1 MLYNRQT
8 TFKEELKMETL
19 TRNQVAEILKVSIN
33 WLASKKMAERLPF
46 KKDINNRVIYNVKDV
61 QKYIEQY
68 KTFIKE

>member
-1 MLYNRQT
+1 
-8 TFKEELKMETL
+8 METL
-19 TRNQVAEILKVSIN
+19 TRNQVAEILKVSIT

>member
-1 MLYNRQT
+1 
-8 TFKEELKMETL
+8 METL

-46 KKDINNRVIYNVKDV
+46 EKDINNRVIYNVKDV

>member
-1 MLYNRQT
+1 
-8 TFKEELKMETL
+8 METL

-33 WLASKKMAERLPF
+33 WLASKKMAKRLPF